1 MIMREKRNKRKK
13 KIEELPLEEA
23 RARLQCKIRQFCKG
37 REYQII
43 KWLLVIIAIEIIIII
58 FKNF

>member
-1 MIMREKRNKRKK
+1 MREQRNKKQK
-13 KIEELPLEEA
+13 KIEESPLEEA
-23 RARLQCKIRQFCKG
+23 RAGLQCKVRQFCKG

-43 KWLLVIIAIEIIIII
+43 KWLLVIIAIEVIIII

>member
-1 MIMREKRNKRKK
+1 MIMIEKQK
-13 KIEELPLEEA
+13 KIEESPLEEA
-23 RARLQCKIRQFCKG
+23 RDRLQCRIRQFCKG